1 MIFSQENR
9 NHWISFPAVSNLISS
24 DHPISLVV
32 MMRSATMVPGAAT
45 TPGAA
50 AMMMMVMM
58 LNHDH
63 GRMRCVTVVVCGR
76 CAGVRVDASYRNQQ
90 HGQCTER
97 KSALHLRPP
106 TEGNPLAQ
114 TVSRTPQ

>member
-1 MIFSQENR
+1 MIFSQENK
-9 NHWISFPAVSNLISS
+9 NHWTSFPAVSNIISS
-24 DHPISLVV
+24 DHPVPRSPDHPISLVV
-32 MMRSATMVPGAAT
+32 MMRSATMVSRAAT

-50 AMMMMVMM
+50 AMMMVVVVV
-58 LNHDH
+58 NHDH

-90 HGQCTER
+90 HGQCAER

-106 TEGNPLAQ
+106 TEGDPIN
-114 TVSRTPQ
+114 